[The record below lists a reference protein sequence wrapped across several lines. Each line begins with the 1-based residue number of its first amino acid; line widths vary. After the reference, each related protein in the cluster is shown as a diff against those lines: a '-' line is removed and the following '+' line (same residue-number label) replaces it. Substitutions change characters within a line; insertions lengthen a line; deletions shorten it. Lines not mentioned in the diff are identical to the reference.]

1 MKSIENKQEFTFPIT
16 QHKLIIAE
24 KPSVAFAIA
33 KALNIR
39 GSRDGYI
46 ENKDFVISWCVGH
59 LVALAEPSA
68 YDEKYA
74 KWNYGDLP
82 IIPAEFQYKIYG
94 GKQKQFKVVKSLMN
108 RKDVTEVI
116 NACDAGR
123 EGELIFR
130 LVYTQANCKK
140 PVKRLW
146 ISSMEESAIREGFE
160 NLKDGSAYDNL
171 YQSAL
176 CRLWADWLVGI
187 NATRLFSLLYRKTL
201 NIGRVQTPTLL
212 CDRHNKI
219 SFFKKEKYFTVSL
232 DFDSVKAETEHIDS
246 EDTAKEITAAC
257 ENSLAV
263 CVSVTKEQKTEKPP
277 KLFDLTALQR
287 AANRLYG
294 YTAKQTLDLAQ
305 SLYEKKLITYP
316 RTDSRYLTEDMAR
329 TALEVIAC
337 SLKLPPFD
345 SISDFHADT
354 FYLFNNEKVSDHH
367 AIIPTMELGRADLSA
382 LPNSERNLLN
392 LIICRLLASSAKPYV
407 YENTTAV
414 FECGGHAFTAKGKSV
429 IDYGFKAIE
438 KLLGTS
444 SENEGN
450 DNQLF
455 NFTEGQTFSGVAEIQ
470 EKYTSPPKP
479 YTEDTLLSAMETAGV
494 KETTDDSALLLRKS
508 RSDDRPPILAVPAKR
523 KGLGTPATRAAI
535 LEKLVQTGFAERKG
549 KQILPTK
556 TGTLLISVLPDTLIS
571 PSLTAEWENALAL
584 ISKGQENPKAFMQGI
599 ETMITGLVERYKA
612 FDSKQENPF
621 KEGAD
626 NAG

>member
-1 MKSIENKQEFTFPIT
+1 M
-16 QHKLIIAE
+16 KLIIAE
-24 KPSVAFAIA
+24 KPSVAFAVA
-33 KALNIR
+33 KALDVK
-39 GSRDGYI
+39 GSKDGYI
-46 ENKDFVISWCVGH
+46 ENRDFIISWCVGH
-59 LVALAEPSA
+59 LVALAEPSV

-74 KWNYGDLP
+74 KWNYADLP

-94 GKQKQFKVVKSLMN
+94 GKQNQFKVVKSLMN

-130 LVYTQANCKK
+130 LVYAQANCKK
-140 PVKRLW
+140 LVKRLW
-146 ISSMEESAIREGFE
+146 ISSMEESAIREGFQ
-160 NLKDGSAYDNL
+160 NLKDGAEYNNL

-201 NIGRVQTPTLL
+201 NIGRVQTPTLALL

-232 DFDSVKAETEHIDS
+232 DLGGLRAETERIDN
-246 EDTAKEITAAC
+246 EDMAREIMAAC
-257 ENSLAV
+257 ENSQAV
-263 CVSVTKEQKTEKPP
+263 CVSVKKEEKSEKPP

-316 RTDSRYLTEDMAR
+316 RTDSRYLTEDMAK
-329 TALEVIAC
+329 TVLEIISY

-345 SISDFHADT
+345 GISDFRADT

-367 AIIPTMELGRADLSA
+367 AIIPTAEIQKANFSE
-382 LPNSERNLLN
+382 LPNGEKNILC
-392 LIICRLLASSAKPYV
+392 LIICRLLSSSAEPYV

-414 FECGGHAFTAKGKSV
+414 FNCGGYTFTAKGKRV
-429 IDYGFKAIE
+429 LAYGFKNVE
-438 KLLGTS
+438 RLLASS
-444 SENEGN
+444 SENEDGG
-450 DNQLF
+450 DPSV
-455 NFTEGQTFSGVAEIQ
+455 NFTEGQAFSDIKPELC
-470 EKYTSPPKP
+470 EKYTAPPKP
-479 YTEDTLLSAMETAGV
+479 YTEDTLLSAMETAGA
-494 KETTDDSALLLRKS
+494 KETTDDAE
-508 RSDDRPPILAVPAKR
+508 R
-523 KGLGTPATRAAI
+523 KGLGTPATRATI
-535 LEKLVQTGFAERKG
+535 LEKLVQTGFAERKS

-571 PSLTAEWENALAL
+571 PSLTAKWENSLAL
-584 ISKGQENPKAFMQGI
+584 ISKGQESPKAFMQGI
-599 ETMITGLVERYKA
+599 ETMIAELVNRYRE
-612 FDSKQENPF
+612 FDKTHSNPF
-621 KEGAD
+621 QEKSGVEK
-626 NAG
+626 

>member
-1 MKSIENKQEFTFPIT
+1 M
-16 QHKLIIAE
+16 KLIIAE

-33 KALNIR
+33 KALNIK
-39 GSRDGYI
+39 GSKDGYI
-46 ENKDFVISWCVGH
+46 ENRDFVISWCVGH
-59 LVALAEPSA
+59 LVALAEPSV
-68 YDEKYA
+68 YDEKYT
-74 KWNYGDLP
+74 KWNYADLP

-108 RKDVTEVI
+108 RKDVTEII

-130 LVYTQANCKK
+130 LVYNQANCKK

-146 ISSMEESAIREGFE
+146 ISSMEESAIRTGFQ
-160 NLKDGSAYDNL
+160 NLKDGAEYDNL

-201 NIGRVQTPTLL
+201 NIGRVQTPTLALL

-232 DFDSVKAETEHIDS
+232 DLGGAKAETERIDK
-246 EDTAKEITAAC
+246 EDKANEIMTACADAQ
-257 ENSLAV
+257 AV
-263 CVSVTKEQKTEKPP
+263 CVSVKKEQKTEKPP

-316 RTDSRYLTEDMAR
+316 RTDSRYLTEDMAE
-329 TALEVIAC
+329 TVNQVI
-337 SLKLPPFD
+337 SLSSGVPPFD
-345 SISDFHADT
+345 TLSGFQADT
-354 FYLFNNEKVSDHH
+354 FCLFNNNKVSDHH
-367 AIIPTMELGRADLSA
+367 AMIPTMEIQKANLSE
-382 LPNSERNLLN
+382 LPNGERSLLN
-392 LIICRLLASSAKPYV
+392 LIICRLLASSAQPYV
-407 YENTTAV
+407 YETVTAV
-414 FECGGHAFTAKGKSV
+414 FECGGHTFTAKGKRV
-429 IDYGFKAIE
+429 ISYGFKSVE
-438 KLLGTS
+438 KLLASS
-444 SENEGN
+444 SENEDGG
-450 DNQLF
+450 DPPV
-455 NFTEGQTFSGVAEIQ
+455 NFTEGQTFSDIKPELC
-470 EKYTSPPKP
+470 EKYTAPPKP
-479 YTEDTLLSAMETAGV
+479 YTEDTLLSAMETAGA
-494 KETTDDSALLLRKS
+494 KETTDDAE
-508 RSDDRPPILAVPAKR
+508 R

-535 LEKLVQTGFAERKG
+535 LEKLLQTGFAERKG

-556 TGTLLISVLPDTLIS
+556 NGTLLISVLPDTLIS

-584 ISKGQENPKAFMQGI
+584 IFKGQETPKAFMQGI
-599 ETMITGLVERYKA
+599 ETMIAELVERYKA

>member
-1 MKSIENKQEFTFPIT
+1 M
-16 QHKLIIAE
+16 KLIIAE

-33 KALNIR
+33 KALDVK
-39 GSRDGYI
+39 GSKDGYI
-46 ENKDFVISWCVGH
+46 ENKDFIISWCVGH
-59 LVALAEPSA
+59 LVALAEPSV

-74 KWNYGDLP
+74 KWNYADLP

-108 RKDVTEVI
+108 RKDVTEVV

-130 LVYTQANCKK
+130 LVYNQANCKK

-146 ISSMEESAIREGFE
+146 ISSMEESAIREGFQ

-201 NIGRVQTPTLL
+201 NIGRVQTPTLALL

-232 DFDSVKAETEHIDS
+232 DLGGAKAETERID
-246 EDTAKEITAAC
+246 KENKVNEIMAAC
-257 ENSLAV
+257 ENSQAV
-263 CVSVTKEQKTEKPP
+263 CVSVKKEQKTEKPP

-316 RTDSRYLTEDMAR
+316 RTDSRYLTEDMAE
-329 TALEVIAC
+329 TVNQVI
-337 SLKLPPFD
+337 SLSISVPPFD
-345 SISDFHADT
+345 TLSGFHADT
-354 FYLFNNEKVSDHH
+354 FCLFNNSKVSDHH
-367 AIIPTMELGRADLSA
+367 AMIPTVEIEKVNLSE
-382 LPNSERNLLN
+382 LPNGEKNILC
-392 LIICRLLASSAKPYV
+392 LIICRLLASSAQPYV
-407 YENTTAV
+407 YETVTAI
-414 FECGGHAFTAKGKSV
+414 FECGGHTFTAKGKSV
-429 IDYGFKAIE
+429 THYGFKAVE
-438 KLLGTS
+438 KLLASS
-444 SENEGN
+444 SENEDGG
-450 DNQLF
+450 DLPV
-455 NFTEGQTFSGVAEIQ
+455 NFAEGQTFSDRKPELC
-470 EKYTSPPKP
+470 EKYTAPPKP
-479 YTEDTLLSAMETAGV
+479 YTEDTLLSAMETAGA
-494 KETTDDSALLLRKS
+494 KETTDDAE
-508 RSDDRPPILAVPAKR
+508 R

-556 TGTLLISVLPDTLIS
+556 NGTLLISVLPDTLIS

-584 ISKGQENPKAFMQGI
+584 ISQGQESPKAFMQGI
-599 ETMITGLVERYKA
+599 ETMIAELVERYKA
-612 FDSKQENPF
+612 FDGKQENPF

>member
-1 MKSIENKQEFTFPIT
+1 M
-16 QHKLIIAE
+16 KLIIAE
-24 KPSVAFAIA
+24 KPLVAFAIA

-46 ENKDFVISWCVGH
+46 ENRDFVISWCVGH
-59 LVALAEPSA
+59 LVALAEPSV
-68 YDEKYA
+68 YDEKYT
-74 KWNYGDLP
+74 KWNYADLP

-130 LVYTQANCKK
+130 LVYNQANCRK

-187 NATRLFSLLYRKTL
+187 NATRLFPLLYRKTL
-201 NIGRVQTPTLL
+201 NIGRVQTPTLALL

-232 DFDSVKAETEHIDS
+232 DLGSIKAETERIDN
-246 EDTAKEITAAC
+246 ENTAKEITAAC
-257 ENSLAV
+257 RYSQAV
-263 CVSVTKEQKTEKPP
+263 CVSVKKEQKTEKPP

-345 SISDFHADT
+345 SLSDFHADT

-367 AIIPTMELGRADLSA
+367 AIIPTVEIEKSNLSA

-392 LIICRLLASSAKPYV
+392 LIICRLLSSSAKPYE

-479 YTEDTLLSAMETAGV
+479 YTEDTLLSVMETAGV
-494 KETTDDSALLLRKS
+494 KETTDDAE
-508 RSDDRPPILAVPAKR
+508 R

-584 ISKGQENPKAFMQGI
+584 ISKGQESPKTFMQGI
-599 ETMITGLVERYKA
+599 ESMIAELVERYKA
-612 FDSKQENPF
+612 FDGKQENPF

>member
-1 MKSIENKQEFTFPIT
+1 M
-16 QHKLIIAE
+16 KLIIAE
-24 KPSVAFAIA
+24 KPSVAFSIA
-33 KALNIR
+33 KALNIK
-39 GSRDGYI
+39 GSKDGYI
-46 ENKDFVISWCVGH
+46 ENGGRSPAGEYIISWCVGH
-59 LVALAEPSA
+59 LVALAEPSV

-74 KWNYGDLP
+74 KWNYADLP

-94 GKQKQFKVVKSLMN
+94 DKQKQFKVVKSLMN
-108 RKDVTEVI
+108 RKDVTEVV

-130 LVYTQANCKK
+130 LVYNQANCRK

-146 ISSMEESAIREGFE
+146 ISSMEESAIREGFQ
-160 NLKDGSAYDNL
+160 NLKDGAEYDNL

-201 NIGRVQTPTLL
+201 NIGRVQTPTLALL

-219 SFFKKEKYFTVSL
+219 SFFKKEKYFTISL
-232 DFDSVKAETEHIDS
+232 DLDGVKAETERIDN
-246 EDTAKEITAAC
+246 EDTAKEIMAAC
-257 ENSLAV
+257 ADAQAV
-263 CVSVTKEQKTEKPP
+263 CVSVKKEQKTEKPP

-316 RTDSRYLTEDMAR
+316 RTDSRYLTEDMAG
-329 TALEVIAC
+329 TVLEVIAC

-367 AIIPTMELGRADLSA
+367 AIIPTMEIEKVNFSE
-382 LPNSERNLLN
+382 LPNGEKNILR

-414 FECGGHAFTAKGKSV
+414 FECSDHTFTAKGKSV
-429 IDYGFKAIE
+429 IDYGFKNVE
-438 KLLGTS
+438 KLLASS
-444 SENEGN
+444 SENADN
-450 DNQLF
+450 DNQPF
-455 NFTEGQTFSGVAEIQ
+455 NFTEGQTFSGIAEIQ
-470 EKYTSPPKP
+470 EKYTAPPKP
-479 YTEDTLLSAMETAGV
+479 YTEDTLLSAMETAGA
-494 KETTDDSALLLRKS
+494 KETTDDAE
-508 RSDDRPPILAVPAKR
+508 R

-556 TGTLLISVLPDTLIS
+556 TGTLLISVLPDNLIS

-584 ISKGQENPKAFMQGI
+584 ISKGQENPEAFMQGI
-599 ETMITGLVERYKA
+599 ETMIAGLVERYKA
-612 FDSKQENPF
+612 FDGKQENPF
-621 KEGAD
+621 KEGTE

>member
-1 MKSIENKQEFTFPIT
+1 M
-16 QHKLIIAE
+16 KLIIAE

-33 KALNIR
+33 KALNIK
-39 GSRDGYI
+39 GSKDGYI
-46 ENKDFVISWCVGH
+46 ENKDFIISWCVGH
-59 LVALAEPSA
+59 LVALAEPSV

-74 KWNYGDLP
+74 KWNYADLP

-108 RKDVTEVI
+108 RKDVTEVV

-130 LVYTQANCKK
+130 LVYAQANCKK

-146 ISSMEESAIREGFE
+146 ISSMEESAIREGFQ
-160 NLKDGSAYDNL
+160 NLKDGSKYDNL

-201 NIGRVQTPTLL
+201 NIGRVQTPTLALL

-232 DFDSVKAETEHIDS
+232 DLGGVKAETERIDN
-246 EDTAKEITAAC
+246 EDKANEIMAAC
-257 ENSLAV
+257 ENSQAV
-263 CVSVTKEQKTEKPP
+263 CVSVKKEKRSEKQP

-287 AANRLYG
+287 AANRLCG

-316 RTDSRYLTEDMAR
+316 RTDSRYLTEDMAG
-329 TALEVIAC
+329 TVLEVIAC

-354 FYLFNNEKVSDHH
+354 FCLFNNSKVSDHH
-367 AIIPTMELGRADLSA
+367 ALIPTVEIEKVNLSE
-382 LPNSERNLLN
+382 LPNGEKNILC
-392 LIICRLLASSAKPYV
+392 LIICRLLASSAEPYV
-407 YENTTAV
+407 YENITAV
-414 FECGGHAFTAKGKSV
+414 FDCGGHTFTAKGKRV
-429 IDYGFKAIE
+429 ISYGFKSVE
-438 KLLGTS
+438 KLLASS
-444 SENEGN
+444 SENEDGG
-450 DNQLF
+450 DLSIA
-455 NFTEGQTFSGVAEIQ
+455 FTEGQTFSDRKPELC
-470 EKYTSPPKP
+470 EKYTAPPKP
-479 YTEDTLLSAMETAGV
+479 YTEDTLLSAMETAGT
-494 KETTDDSALLLRKS
+494 KETTDDAE
-508 RSDDRPPILAVPAKR
+508 R

-556 TGTLLISVLPDTLIS
+556 NGTLLISVLPDTLIS

-584 ISKGQENPKAFMQGI
+584 ISQGQESPKAFI
-599 ETMITGLVERYKA
+599 SLTL
-612 FDSKQENPF
+612 
-621 KEGAD
+621 
-626 NAG
+626 